1 LKNAMAGRQA
11 RVLIVEDT
19 VSMAR
24 LFEAYL
30 GKDNHQLV
38 TVETGAD
45 ALAELDRNP
54 PDAIV
59 LDLKLP
65 DMNGLRVLER
75 VIEAELPT
83 SVVVVTTDGSLKVAV
98 EAMRLGA
105 YDFVVKP
112 VSADRLRTTVK
123 NALERL
129 ELRTEVT
136 ELKETFARDQLVGLI
151 GGSLPMQAVYRMLH
165 AAARSSAPVFITGE
179 SGTGKELAAE
189 AVHKL
194 GQRRLKPLIALNC
207 GAMPKDLVE
216 SEIFGHVKGSF
227 TGATSDR
234 IGAARQAD
242 GGTLFLD
249 EICEMQID
257 LQSKLLRFLQTG
269 TVQPVGANKPEKVDV
284 RIVCATNRD
293 PAAEVAAGRFRE
305 DLYYR
310 LHVLPVHMPPLRERD
325 ADVLLIARAFLREF
339 SRDEGRRFQD
349 FDADAE
355 AALLAYPWPGNVR
368 QLQNV
373 LRQAVV
379 MHDDELIRADMLSLN
394 TIAPSRDEPALALR
408 GQARPVAASGS
419 IDAAGWSAEAD
430 IVPLAQVER
439 STIERAIEICGG
451 NIPRA
456 AAFLGVSAS
465 TLYRKKQSWT

>member
-1 LKNAMAGRQA
+1 
-11 RVLIVEDT
+11 
-19 VSMAR
+19 
-24 LFEAYL
+24 
-30 GKDNHQLV
+30 
-38 TVETGAD
+38 
-45 ALAELDRNP
+45 
-54 PDAIV
+54 
-59 LDLKLP
+59 
-65 DMNGLRVLER
+65 
-75 VIEAELPT
+75 
-83 SVVVVTTDGSLKVAV
+83 LKVAV

-151 GGSLPMQAVYRMLH
+151 GGSLPMQAVYRMLQ

-310 LHVLPVHMPPLRERD
+310 LHVLPVHMPPLRERE

-355 AALLAYPWPGNVR
+355 ATLLAYPWPGNVR

>member
-1 LKNAMAGRQA
+1 
-11 RVLIVEDT
+11 
-19 VSMAR
+19 
-24 LFEAYL
+24 
-30 GKDNHQLV
+30 
-38 TVETGAD
+38 
-45 ALAELDRNP
+45 
-54 PDAIV
+54 
-59 LDLKLP
+59 
-65 DMNGLRVLER
+65 
-75 VIEAELPT
+75 
-83 SVVVVTTDGSLKVAV
+83 
-98 EAMRLGA
+98 
-105 YDFVVKP
+105 
-112 VSADRLRTTVK
+112 
-123 NALERL
+123 
-129 ELRTEVT
+129 
-136 ELKETFARDQLVGLI
+136 
-151 GGSLPMQAVYRMLH
+151 
-165 AAARSSAPVFITGE
+165 
-179 SGTGKELAAE
+179 
-189 AVHKL
+189 
-194 GQRRLKPLIALNC
+194 
-207 GAMPKDLVE
+207 MPKDLVE